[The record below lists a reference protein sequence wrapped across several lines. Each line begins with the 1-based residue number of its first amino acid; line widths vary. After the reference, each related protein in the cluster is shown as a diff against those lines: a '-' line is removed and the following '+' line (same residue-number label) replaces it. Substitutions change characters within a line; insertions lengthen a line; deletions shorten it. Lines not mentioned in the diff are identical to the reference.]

1 MPYASQDEM
10 DGFASETDTVEWLP
24 ALNPYTD
31 DD

>member
-24 ALNPYTD
+24 VLNRTED
-31 DD
+31 D